1 MANIKFSGFTE
12 VTSISGVQEIVGY
25 NGTQNVRITPAN
37 LLSSLPGGPFL
48 PLAGGTMT
56 GNILFNS
63 SVRAQFGSGG
73 NSEVFFTGSNFV
85 ASTFT
90 GDFII
95 SNYANDKDIIF
106 QSDDGSGGVTEY
118 FKLNGFAVRTDV
130 LQNFRVQDNILFQAG
145 SSGDF
150 NIRHNGTDSY
160 LENDTGD
167 LYIKQNKSDADIIFQ
182 SDDGAGGEATYF
194 YLDGSG
200 VLTRFDK
207 RLRMSDAVS
216 LQLGS
221 SGNFEMYHLNGN
233 TTMDNFTGD
242 LTIRNSANDKD
253 ILFACD
259 DGAGGGANYIKLDG
273 SATTTVF
280 LKNTRHDD
288 NVIANFGGNND
299 LQIYHDGTNSA
310 VNNLT
315 GDLYIMNASD
325 DKDIIFQSDD
335 GSGGVATYFKIDG
348 SSTDIQY
355 FKNLVIADNAQIQVG
370 NSGDLRI
377 YHDGSNSYIN
387 DTGTGNLRI
396 RSTSLR
402 LEGSNASNMI
412 VANQSG
418 VVQLYYNGSPKIA
431 TTNTGVEI
439 TGGITDSNGDL
450 GTAGQLLSST
460 GTALDWIDAPSGGA
474 AIDSTYTPK
483 AGQMPRWINGT
494 TIGGGI
500 TGDMYPSTGTSTTI
514 NRGYTSE
521 FLYPKLTA
529 PFKHTGWWQ
538 TGFEVGSLST
548 LESMSPFDVTN
559 FILWDIQA
567 SNSPIDFTGSG
578 TSAVKDSIMIG
589 NGFAQ
594 QVISTSGGRMDGNI
608 LMCMGPQTQSFL
620 ERCQGK
626 NVQNSVVIGGRVLD
640 SGSFSG
646 NGLSGAVII
655 GGETF
660 EQGNIT
666 DIDNGV
672 FIGRE
677 QGKGSTGT
685 GLFNNYVGYRAMGGK
700 VNGTANTAMGYL
712 SGFDIGSATTS
723 NYNAFYGASAGQE
736 HVSGDY
742 NTFIGY
748 ASGPTNNAASTGSN
762 NTAIGNGAQFSA
774 AATSNEIVLG
784 NSSVTALKCQVQT
797 ITALSDERDK
807 SDIVDLNYGLD
818 LVMNLKPKKFVWDL
832 RDEVVIDIEEKII
845 PGKDGEKD
853 ITEVI
858 ETPRTVKPTTSGLK
872 DVGFIAQE
880 LKEIDNDF
888 LRLVNSSNPEKL
900 QASYSR
906 LLPVLVKAIQELSA
920 KVTDLENA

>member
-1 MANIKFSGFTE
+1 
-12 VTSISGVQEIVGY
+12 VQEIVGY

-56 GNILFNS
+56 GNVVFTDN
-63 SVRAQFGSGG
+63 VQAQFGTG
-73 NSEVFFTGSNFV
+73 NDLRLV
-85 ASTFT
+85 
-90 GDFII
+90 
-95 SNYANDKDIIF
+95 
-106 QSDDGSGGVTEY
+106 
-118 FKLNGFAVRTDV
+118 
-130 LQNFRVQDNILFQAG
+130 
-145 SSGDF
+145 
-150 NIRHNGTDSY
+150 HNGSDSY
-160 LENDTGD
+160 IQQTGVGD
-167 LYIKQNKSDADIIFQ
+167 LILQQTVNDADISFQ
-182 SDDGAGGEATYF
+182 CDDGAGGTATYF

-233 TTMDNFTGD
+233 TTMDNFTGN
-242 LTIRNSANDKD
+242 LIIRNSSNDKD

-259 DGAGGGANYIKLDG
+259 DGSGGAVEYFRVDG
-273 SATTTVF
+273 GITKTVF
-280 LKNTRHDD
+280 VRDTKHLDTKKA
-288 NVIANFGGNND
+288 IFGDQDD
-299 LQIYHDGTNSA
+299 LQIYHDSTNSIIQ
-310 VNNLT
+310 NTTGNLTIRNDADDKNIEFACDNGSGGVSPYLTLDGSNERLQVGAPNGMLFPDNIMAKFGTSGDMELYHDTSHSYVKSGGT
-315 GDLYIMNASD
+315 GDLYIQQFRD
-325 DKDIIFQSDD
+325 DGDIVFQSDD
-335 GSGGVATYFKIDG
+335 GSGGVTTYFYLDG
-348 SSTDIQY
+348 SNVFTNFQL
-355 FKNLVIADNAQIQVG
+355 NARWQDNAQIQIG

-387 DTGTGNLRI
+387 DTGTGSLYINGSTVYLR
-396 RSTSLR
+396 
-402 LEGSNASNMI
+402 
-412 VANQSG
+412 ANQNENAIICNANGS
-418 VVQLYYNGSPKIA
+418 VDLYYDGSASPKLL
-431 TTNTGVEI
+431 TTSTGVSI

-500 TGDMYPSTGTSTTI
+500 TGDMYPSTGSSTAI

-538 TGFEVGSLST
+538 TAFEVGSLST

-608 LMCMGPQTQSFL
+608 LMCMGPQSTSFL
-620 ERCQGK
+620 EKCKGK
-626 NVQNSVVIGGRVLD
+626 NVTNSVVIGGRVLD
-640 SGSFSG
+640 AGSFSG
-646 NGLSGAVII
+646 SVLSGTVII

-660 EQGNIT
+660 ETGNIT

-677 QGKGSTGT
+677 QGKGSTGS
-685 GLFNNYVGYRAMGGK
+685 GKFNNYVGYRAMGGK